1 MEMSLASALEE
12 KSARQPKCCAVIYE
26 GRKISYA
33 TFNREANLRFRFL
46 QETGIEPG
54 DRIAILLSNHP
65 DYLYFY
71 YAVFKLGAVCVP
83 LNTYLTPSEIEYIV
97 NDCQAKAL
105 IFEDKF
111 SSRVKEIA
119 NITKI
124 NIHHISVSSFPDD
137 NPSNTVKPD
146 ELALIIYTSGTTGH
160 PKGVKLSHHNL
171 LSNVESCRIACKVN
185 AKTTM
190 IVFLPLFHS
199 FTFTVCVLL
208 PVWVGSKIVLIPG
221 IERDKIRKSIIRYR
235 VRAFIGIPT
244 IYKLMSQQ
252 EVSFIKRLLNP
263 VQVYISGSA
272 PLPLE
277 VLQNFEK
284 KYRRPLLEGYGLSEA
299 SPVVSINPRDGN
311 CKPGSVGLPVPD
323 VEVKVVDDEGN
334 GLPTGEVGELLV
346 RGPNVMQGYYNK
358 PEETKETIKNDWL
371 CTGDMARIDE
381 DGFIF
386 IEGRKKELVI
396 VHGCNVYPREVE
408 EILYSHPAVAEAAVI
423 GVSDPS
429 RGEVPKA
436 FVVLKDEQKT
446 TKKELKDFCRDKL
459 AAYKVPHQIKIMES
473 LPKTA
478 TGKILKRKLA

>member
-1 MEMSLASALEE
+1 MEMSLASVLEE
-12 KSARQPKCCAVIYE
+12 KSAQQPKRCAVIYE
-26 GRKISYA
+26 GKKISYE
-33 TFNREANLRFRFL
+33 TFNREANLRFRLL
-46 QETGIEPG
+46 QESGIEPG
-54 DRIAILLSNHP
+54 DRIAILLSTRP

-71 YAVFKLGAVCVP
+71 YAAFKLGAVCVP
-83 LNTYLTPSEIEYIV
+83 LNTYLTASEIEYIV

-111 SSRVKEIA
+111 SSRVKGIA
-119 NITKI
+119 QITKI
-124 NIHHISVSSFPDD
+124 NLHHISVNSFPDG
-137 NPSNTVKPD
+137 NPSNTIKPD
-146 ELALIIYTSGTTGH
+146 ELAIIIYTSGTTGH

-171 LSNVESCRIACKVN
+171 LSNVESCRKACGID

-190 IVFLPLFHS
+190 LVFLPLFHS
-199 FTFTVCVLL
+199 FTFTVCILL

-252 EVSFIKRLLNP
+252 KVSFLKRLLNP
-263 VQVYISGSA
+263 VQIYISGSA

-299 SPVVSINPRDGN
+299 SPVVSINPFNGN
-311 CKPGSVGLPVPD
+311 CKHGSVGLPLPD
-323 VEVKVVDDEGN
+323 IEVKVVDDEGN
-334 GLPTGEVGELLV
+334 DLPIGEIGELLV

-358 PEETKETIKNDWL
+358 PEETKETIKNNWL
-371 CTGDMARIDE
+371 CTGDMARLDE
-381 DGFIF
+381 DGFIY
-386 IEGRKKELVI
+386 IEGRKKELII

-408 EILYSHPAVAEAAVI
+408 EIFYSHPAVAEAAVI
-423 GVSDPS
+423 GVPDPG

-436 FVVLKDEQKT
+436 FVVLKEGQQAT
-446 TKKELKDFCRDKL
+446 QKELKHFCRDKL
-459 AAYKVPHQIKIMES
+459 AAYKIPHQINILDS
-473 LPKTA
+473 LPKNA
-478 TGKILKRKLA
+478 TGKILKRELA